1 MSTEKRKAQQLKKEK
16 AIRKAKMVN
25 GLKLGLAIL
34 IALLLV
40 AGLIYWIVYETVI
53 VTPTVS
59 DQSAG
64 LTSEGMIEN
73 VVATDYVTLPSY
85 TNMVMNYYENAMSE
99 EELNE
104 MITSELSLKSV
115 YLQEYDKAIANGDR
129 INIDFVGSID
139 GVEFEGGNTGGAGTD
154 VTVGQGQYIAGFEEQ
169 LVGHKVGETF
179 DINVTFPEDY
189 AKEDLQ
195 GKDAVFKITVNG
207 IYSIPELTDAYVKS
221 EHGDV
226 ASTVEEYKEYLQ
238 DQHIEGKKESF
249 AFLFVQNSATIKSYP
264 NEYVRIQMGREKFF
278 EEQSFNYMKEFG
290 LVENWSDYIQMSDA
304 EFEAEVRIRAEETV
318 KKQLLI
324 QAIFESENMT
334 VTQDDLNKVVLEFE
348 SDLSAYDQVI
358 EEYGQGYIYQL
369 AMEDIVKN
377 FLVEQITVSK

>member
-16 AIRKAKMVN
+16 AIRKAKMMN
-25 GLKLGLAIL
+25 GLKLALAIL
-34 IALLLV
+34 IAVLLV

-154 VTVGQGQYIAGFEEQ
+154 VTVGQGQYIVPRFGCRF
-169 LVGHKVGETF
+169 
-179 DINVTFPEDY
+179 
-189 AKEDLQ
+189 
-195 GKDAVFKITVNG
+195 
-207 IYSIPELTDAYVKS
+207 
-221 EHGDV
+221 
-226 ASTVEEYKEYLQ
+226 
-238 DQHIEGKKESF
+238 
-249 AFLFVQNSATIKSYP
+249 
-264 NEYVRIQMGREKFF
+264 RRWFF
-278 EEQSFNYMKEFG
+278 RWIRCRFRSWFG
-290 LVENWSDYIQMSDA
+290 SRFGS
-304 EFEAEVRIRAEETV
+304 
-318 KKQLLI
+318 LLRRR
-324 QAIFESENMT
+324 FRS
-334 VTQDDLNKVVLEFE
+334 
-348 SDLSAYDQVI
+348 
-358 EEYGQGYIYQL
+358 
-369 AMEDIVKN
+369 
-377 FLVEQITVSK
+377 